1 MTIKGRKIKE
11 SYNTLTLGNELHTNG
26 FTRVEVIDF
35 PDGFHVKTDRGTI
48 IYEGLE
54 SFIKQ
59 YNCLENYNLK
69 VVIKI
74 WNKLNEDL
82 DNQVN
87 TLLTKNKLEYSI
99 EDYNNLINRVETME
113 DFYLELSKDFPIHIG
128 NDVFLL
134 ENVELFKL
142 TDWNISYVYDRLA
155 EYKVKKAYQEVY
167 NFDWLSIF
175 IEELAKTEIYK
186 KLDIKDKSGNYQDA
200 LKIYNYICCYFEK

>member
-11 SYNTLTLGNELHTNG
+11 SYNTLTLGNELHKNG

-113 DFYLELSKDFPIHIG
+113 DFYLELSKDFPIQIG